1 MADGNHSP
9 ESFSEIVE
17 AEGHLIDSRLLAAVF
32 DKVIERRARFDVL
45 QFSIGRTNEEFSQL
59 ELRVTTDTRDGL
71 RELIEELIPLGCHPR
86 PQGEVRLAAAGDG
99 FVAKRFNQV
108 SELGRFLD
116 PVADKALLVSIFLTL
131 GQQGHVP
138 SWIVILVVS
147 RDAMIIG
154 GALFSFTLSLPF
166 PIRPH
171 LMSKA
176 NTAAQIVLAGAV
188 LGQAGLGLMIGGAV
202 QVLIYLV
209 AATTLVSGGLY
220 LVRWMRSAM
229 RAEAQ

>member
-1 MADGNHSP
+1 MNIAN
-9 ESFSEIVE
+9 
-17 AEGHLIDSRLLAAVF
+17 LITLGRLLIVP
-32 DKVIERRARFDVL
+32 VVVWLIVVHRFDL
-45 QFSIGRTNEEFSQL
+45 AFWFF
-59 ELRVTTDTRDGL
+59 
-71 RELIEELIPLGCHPR
+71 
-86 PQGEVRLAAAGDG
+86 AAAGVSDAVDG

-220 LVRWMRSAM
+220 LVRWMRSAT
-229 RAEAQ
+229 RAEAK